1 MKFTV
6 SGVTKTLFHEVYG
19 AYFSAVSEILS
30 RAVSGKLT
38 PEEMKRICDEKAFSE
53 SFLRIIPALINGEWQ
68 LLNGDLSTP
77 LEKSPETPLTTLQK
91 RWLKAISLDPRI
103 KMFGL
108 DWGFLDGI
116 QPLFMPDDIVYFDR
130 YSDGDPFTDEHYVSV
145 FRTALE
151 GAKTGSTAE
160 ILYHSAKGR
169 TRRIKCRIAR
179 LEYSEKDDKFRLR
192 VSGCRNVDMLRLG
205 GIEEIMLCPNLY
217 FKPVEPEQ
225 QMLCMEAE
233 LMDERN
239 ALERAMLHFAHF
251 ERETSHLGGR
261 KYRLRVYY
269 SENDETE
276 MLIRVLSFGP
286 MMRVCA
292 PESLVSEIKERLR
305 MQYELGIK

>member
-1 MKFTV
+1 M
-6 SGVTKTLFHEVYG
+6 KTLFHEVYG

-30 RAVSGKLT
+30 KAVSRELT

-68 LLNGDLSTP
+68 LLNSDLSTP
-77 LEKSPETPLTTLQK
+77 LKKAPEMPLTTLQK
-91 RWLKAISLDPRI
+91 RWLKAISLDPRM
-103 KMFGL
+103 KLFGL

-116 QPLFMPDDIVYFDR
+116 QPLFMPEDIVYFDR
-130 YSDGDPFTDEHYVSV
+130 YSDGDPFTDEHYISV

-169 TRRIKCRIAR
+169 TRRIKCRLKR

-205 GIEEIMLCPNLY
+205 GVEEILLCPEVY
-217 FKPVEPEQ
+217 FKSTEPEPQ
-225 QMLCMEAE
+225 KMLCMEAE
-233 LMDERN
+233 LTDERN

-251 ERETSHLGGR
+251 ERETSHLGGK
-261 KYRLRVYY
+261 KYVLRVYY
-269 SENDETE
+269 SVNDETE

-292 PESLVSEIKERLR
+292 PESLVCEIKNRLR